1 MGTKLPFCILRGTTF
16 YWRRRLPTPFK
27 MSVEF
32 SLGTK
37 DLRVARGLSS
47 MLTIETDRAFAVL
60 REGKMTPEQVDTFA
74 RQKFAEHSARLNA
87 VHQLARDRQTPWQD
101 EIVATRAAAIA
112 MSLLAHH
119 GRSAQLSDFPGT
131 TDGELSSE
139 VMQCAQSMLETYSLD
154 YWSDVRA
161 RRLQSDLAEK
171 LSLTNPSP
179 LDVAEARSAT
189 LEAYAAAGAAMAAKF
204 GATPKSLDEL
214 TALAARFAE
223 VPKGEVKQPKETHDQ
238 SDSPSKEPHLT
249 GLDPAD
255 ATISVNETEG
265 FLSDTALAA
274 EPERRA
280 ENILEF
286 ARRSI
291 AANADEKEIRRS
303 TARQKLTVIKLFVEI
318 TGKQTFQSLKQAD
331 IKTFVDAM
339 ALLPKVRRR
348 SKAEQEFSAADLI
361 AKGRTLPR
369 KDVGLAAG
377 TVNRNLCYISV
388 LIRQAIMAGI
398 EDVPPLLIGG
408 FRKKKRGKAN
418 EKRPAYTEDDIA
430 SLFKHPIWTGCRSA
444 VRRHLPGEVIVWDGL
459 YWSPLISAY
468 CGARLEEIAGL
479 EMSEVVVDDVI
490 PHFVIRENDN
500 RGLKT
505 IASERMVPIH
515 PVLIQLGFL
524 RYVAAKR
531 KESAKHLFPELR
543 PNPGT
548 ETPWGSRVGR
558 KFGEAVAMAL
568 GAHRVEKDKNKTFH
582 SFRHYIC
589 TKLGTFA
596 DLKDKMVQDIVGH
609 ENVGTT
615 DRIYKDPTPL
625 DVMLEAMCRLPDLTD
640 AAYQASTARKIV
652 PPRRQLKLDQPTVSR
667 T

>member
-1 MGTKLPFCILRGTTF
+1 MGTKLPFCIQRGTTF
-16 YWRRRLPTPFK
+16 YWRRRLPSPFK
-27 MSVEF
+27 MFVEF

-60 REGKMTPEQVDTFA
+60 REGKMTPEQVDRFA
-74 RQKFAEHSARLNA
+74 RQKFAEHSAKLSA
-87 VHQLARDRQTPWQD
+87 VHQLARDRKTPWQD

-119 GRSAQLSDFPGT
+119 GRSAQLSDFPGI
-131 TDGELSSE
+131 TDGEFGLE
-139 VMQCAQSMLETYSLD
+139 VMQRAQSMLETYSLD

-161 RRLQSDLAEK
+161 KRLQSDLAEK

-189 LEAYAAAGAAMAAKF
+189 LEAYAAAGAATAAKF
-204 GATPKSLDEL
+204 SATPKSLEDL
-214 TALAARFAE
+214 AALAARF
-223 VPKGEVKQPKETHDQ
+223 GETPQEQASPPKESHLHSQRRGIEEDVGGFDPEPANTSIKQ
-238 SDSPSKEPHLT
+238 SAGSLPDTVVEVSPAHR
-249 GLDPAD
+249 GD
-255 ATISVNETEG
+255 
-265 FLSDTALAA
+265 
-274 EPERRA
+274 
-280 ENILEF
+280 NILEF
-286 ARRSI
+286 AQQSI
-291 AANADEKEIRRS
+291 GAGTEQKEIRRA

-318 TGKQTFQSLKQAD
+318 TSKQTFQSLKQAD
-331 IKTFVDAM
+331 VKTFVDAM

-348 SKAEQEFSAADLI
+348 SKAEQELSAEELI
-361 AKGRTLPR
+361 AKGRTLPK

-377 TVNRNLCYISV
+377 TVNRNLCYLSV
-388 LIRQAIMAGI
+388 LIRQATMAGI

-408 FRKKKRGKAN
+408 FRKKKKGKAN
-418 EKRPAYTEDDIA
+418 EKRPAYTEDDIEG
-430 SLFKHPIWTGCRSA
+430 LFKHPIWTGCRSA
-444 VRRHLPGEVIVWDGL
+444 VHRHVPGNFIVWDGV

-479 EMSEVVVDDVI
+479 EMSEVVIDDVI
-490 PHFVIRENDN
+490 PHFVIQENDN

-531 KESAKHLFPELR
+531 KERAKHLFPELR

-548 ETPWGSRVGR
+548 ETPWGGRVGR

-568 GAHRVEKDKNKTFH
+568 GEHRVEKDKNKTFH

-589 TKLGTFA
+589 TKLGTFKN
-596 DLKDKMVQDIVGH
+596 LKDKVVQDIVGH

-625 DVMLEAMCRLPDLTD
+625 NVMLEAMSRLPDLTA
-640 AAYQASTARKIV
+640 AAYQASTERKIV
-652 PPRRQLKLDQPTVSR
+652 PPRRQTKLD
-667 T
+667 